1 MLLQGELGRR
11 LSAAA
16 DYVRAGAVF
25 ADIGTD
31 HAFLP
36 IFLAKEGKISR
47 AYACDVAEKPVELAK
62 RNIEEADLDNII
74 EARLTNGFCG
84 LAGLGI
90 TDASVCGMGAE
101 LICELLGAEC
111 AEFLRTDKVRLILQP
126 MSRAPFLR
134 EYLADNGFCVVD
146 EMIVRDTDRQ
156 YEIICAEYTG
166 GKYTLTELEIQ
177 LGKKN
182 IERGGSEL
190 CVLAKRRALHFSN
203 LLGGKS
209 GEEREKTQRLLDML
223 KDLSEV

>member
-36 IFLAKEGKISR
+36 IFLAGEGKISR
-47 AYACDVAEKPVELAK
+47 AYACDVAEKPVQLAK
-62 RNIEEADLDNII
+62 ENIKEAGLGDII

-84 LAGLGI
+84 LSELGI
-90 TDASVCGMGAE
+90 TDAAVCGMGAE
-101 LICELLGAEC
+101 LICELLSDKS
-111 AEFLRTDKVRLILQP
+111 AEFLKTDRIRLILQP

-134 EYLADNGFCVVD
+134 EYLADNGFAVVD
-146 EMIVRDTDRQ
+146 EKIVRDADRQ

-166 GKYTLTELEIQ
+166 EKYTLTELEIQ

-190 CVLAKRRALHFSN
+190 KILASRRALHFSN

-223 KDLSEV
+223 KDISEV